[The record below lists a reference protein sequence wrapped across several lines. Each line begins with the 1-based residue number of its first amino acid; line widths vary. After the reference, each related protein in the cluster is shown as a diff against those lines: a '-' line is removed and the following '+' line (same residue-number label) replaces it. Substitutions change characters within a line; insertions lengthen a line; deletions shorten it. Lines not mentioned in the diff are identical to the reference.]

1 MSRAKFKSD
10 MKFLKNE
17 VCKFSRN
24 SFSYKETLTR
34 RGMKEIQKYVCQPV
48 DLQEIYKYII
58 INTDVLKSTGLQQI
72 LVTYSKEAVLK
83 QLCTELEAS
92 MIL

>member
-1 MSRAKFKSD
+1 
-10 MKFLKNE
+10 
-17 VCKFSRN
+17 
-24 SFSYKETLTR
+24 
-34 RGMKEIQKYVCQPV
+34 MKEIQKYVCQPV

-72 LVTYSKEAVLK
+72 LVTYSKAVLK

>member
-1 MSRAKFKSD
+1 
-10 MKFLKNE
+10 
-17 VCKFSRN
+17 
-24 SFSYKETLTR
+24 
-34 RGMKEIQKYVCQPV
+34 MKEIQKYVCQPV

-83 QLCTELEAS
+83 QLCTELEA
-92 MIL
+92 